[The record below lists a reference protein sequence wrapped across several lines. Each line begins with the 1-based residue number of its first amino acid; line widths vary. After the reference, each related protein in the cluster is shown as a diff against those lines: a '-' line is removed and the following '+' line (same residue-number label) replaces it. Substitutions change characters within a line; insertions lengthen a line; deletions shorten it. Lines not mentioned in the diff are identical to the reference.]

1 MPMELPRRSFFQMHL
16 ACGEIRANG
25 KIAHDLLSHPP
36 SIEKSLM
43 RIRQAPFQ
51 VRNDSIIGSLRTQI
65 VWILEVNLRIGD
77 PTWSKH

>member
-1 MPMELPRRSFFQMHL
+1 MELPRRSFFQMHL

-36 SIEKSLM
+36 PIEKSLM

-51 VRNDSIIGSLRTQI
+51 VRNDSVIGSLRTQI
-65 VWILEVNLRIGD
+65 VWILKVDLTTGG
-77 PTWSKH
+77 TTCSTH